1 MEIDFEAYRIFCIVA
16 ECESF
21 SKAAEKL
28 YVSQPA
34 ITQSIRKLEENLK
47 GKLFFRT
54 PKGVKLTDEGKH
66 LYKYIK
72 TSVDIMNN
80 AENKFSQFINLEEGN
95 IKIKTG
101 SALGNAG
108 IYNAI
113 IKFSKKYPKIKIEV
127 SGGYIKDSIE
137 ELSKGEVDLV
147 AVNLPYEYNE
157 SNIQIIECG
166 EIEDCFYATKEYCKK
181 IKNQKQAKELLK
193 IELISPAEK
202 STTVKILKQFCEN
215 NHIEYE
221 PKFIMTSTNARK
233 YFTMQ
238 GLGIG
243 FGIKN
248 NIKKELESGELVE
261 IKISNK
267 PLIRNFGIAVQKDE
281 LLNNATLKLIEM
293 IKNDIEP

>member
-1 MEIDFEAYRIFCIVA
+1 MNIDFEAYRIFCIVA

-28 YVSQPA
+28 YISQPA
-34 ITQSIRKLEENLK
+34 ITQTIKKLEENLK
-47 GKLFFRT
+47 GRLFFRN
-54 PKGVKLTDEGKH
+54 PKGVKLTDEGMH
-66 LYKYIK
+66 LYQYIK

-95 IKIKTG
+95 IKVKTG
-101 SALGNAG
+101 SALGNVG
-108 IYNAI
+108 IYDAVI
-113 IKFSKKYPKIKIEV
+113 EFSKKYPKIQIEI

-137 ELSKGEVDLV
+137 QLSKGEVDLV
-147 AVNLPYEYNE
+147 AVNLPYEYDE

-166 EIEDCFYATKEYCKK
+166 KIEDCFYASKEYCKK
-181 IKNQKQAKELLK
+181 IKNQKHAQELLK
-193 IELISPAEK
+193 TELIAPSEK
-202 STTVKILKQFCEN
+202 STTGKILQQFCQQ

-233 YFTMQ
+233 YFTMK

-243 FGIKN
+243 FGIKEN
-248 NIKKELESGELVE
+248 VKEELEKGELLE

-267 PLIRNFGIAVQKDE
+267 PLIRSFGIAVQKQE
-281 LLNNATLKLIEM
+281 LLNNATLKLIDM
-293 IKNDIEP
+293 IKNKL